1 MRNRTRII
9 SWLNRHN
16 DRSICRFVSEKY
28 EMLSYVFFGVLTTLV
43 NLVIY
48 TILESILGQSNWYL
62 SNLPAIVL
70 AILFAYV
77 TNRSFV
83 FESDGNFWFEMLK
96 FFGARILVSLVFE
109 YGTIYLLY
117 DLLHFDTQLDLVIF
131 RISWFKVI
139 SMLLVLAA
147 NYIASKVFVFRKN
160 NDINGG
166 TGK

>member
-16 DRSICRFVSEKY
+16 DKFICRFISDKY
-28 EMLSYVFFGVLTTLV
+28 EMLSYVLFGILTTLV
-43 NLVIY
+43 NLIIY
-48 TILESILGQSNWYL
+48 TILETFLGQQSWYL

-96 FFGARILVSLVFE
+96 FFGARILVSLIFE

-117 DLLHFDTQLDLVIF
+117 DLLHFDAQLDLVIF

-139 SMLLVLAA
+139 SMFFVLAA

-160 NDINGG
+160 IDISGG
-166 TGK
+166 SEK